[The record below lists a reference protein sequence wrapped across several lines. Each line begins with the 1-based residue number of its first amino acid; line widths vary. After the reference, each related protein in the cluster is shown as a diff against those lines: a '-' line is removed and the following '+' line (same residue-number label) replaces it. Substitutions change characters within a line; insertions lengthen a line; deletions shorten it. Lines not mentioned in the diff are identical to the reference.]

1 MWLIARPERAAP
13 RVVVGAPRAIIF
25 WSFLSVLGR
34 QLFQIHDKSV
44 EIMKKIN
51 YLFATA
57 LTVLATGA
65 MSQAPAAKG
74 DAAAGRQKA
83 VAVCSGCHGIP
94 GTKTA
99 FPEVY
104 NVPKIGGQNEAYLV
118 AALQAY
124 RSGERYNATMK
135 GLASALTEKE
145 VVNIAAYYAQSGAA
159 GK

>member
-1 MWLIARPERAAP
+1 MKKITLLFSS
-13 RVVVGAPRAIIF
+13 V
-25 WSFLSVLGR
+25 LSVLASSAMA
-34 QLFQIHDKSV
+34 QAPT
-44 EIMKKIN
+44 
-51 YLFATA
+51 ATA
-57 LTVLATGA
+57 AIT
-65 MSQAPAAKG
+65 KG

-83 VAVCSGCHGIP
+83 MAVCSGCHGIS

-118 AALQAY
+118 AALQGY

>member
-1 MWLIARPERAAP
+1 MNKLKITLALALIA
-13 RVVVGAPRAIIF
+13 GANVAI
-25 WSFLSVLGR
+25 
-34 QLFQIHDKSV
+34 
-44 EIMKKIN
+44 
-51 YLFATA
+51 A
-57 LTVLATGA
+57 
-65 MSQAPAAKG
+65 QAPAKG

-83 VAVCSGCHGIP
+83 IAICSGCHGIP

-118 AALQAY
+118 AALRGY

-135 GLASALTEKE
+135 ALASGLTEKE
-145 VVNIAAYYAQSGAA
+145 VLDIAAYYAQSGAA

>member
-1 MWLIARPERAAP
+1 MKKITLLFSS
-13 RVVVGAPRAIIF
+13 V
-25 WSFLSVLGR
+25 LSVLASSAMA
-34 QLFQIHDKSV
+34 QAPT
-44 EIMKKIN
+44 
-51 YLFATA
+51 ATA
-57 LTVLATGA
+57 AIA
-65 MSQAPAAKG
+65 AIAKG

-83 VAVCSGCHGIP
+83 VAVCSGCHGIS

-118 AALQAY
+118 AALQGY

-135 GLASALTEKE
+135 GLATALTEKE